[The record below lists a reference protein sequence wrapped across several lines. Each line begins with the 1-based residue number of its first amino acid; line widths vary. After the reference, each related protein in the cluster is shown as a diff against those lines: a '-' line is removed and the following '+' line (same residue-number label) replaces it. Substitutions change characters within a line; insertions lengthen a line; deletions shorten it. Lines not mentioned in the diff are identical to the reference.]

1 MSLLALTESDLT
13 GIFYEMVKTAA
24 TSIPEDVYRALKD
37 GYERET
43 NPLAKKQL
51 EAILKDIELACSG
64 KVPICQ
70 DTGTPYFFFEM
81 GENFPIR
88 LGAMNAAR
96 EAVRRATKDG
106 YLRPNAVDPFYKKN
120 SGDNTGR
127 YIPWIH
133 VDLVEGNDLKVW
145 FMTKGG
151 GSEAPVTLIMSEP
164 ILGFEKLKSGVVDT
178 IVKYGPLP
186 CPPVIVGVA
195 IAAGGDMAL
204 TLAKKA
210 LLRPIGERNPDP
222 NIAKLEVEL
231 LNALNKLGLGPH
243 GFGGGL
249 TALDVKIDYAYRH
262 PATFAIGIVTS
273 CWATRRVSAVIHAD
287 GSWEMTSKHL
297 RYTGSGCTIL
307 R

>member
-1 MSLLALTESDLT
+1 MGITEQDLV
-13 GIFYEMVKTAA
+13 GAFYEMIRTAA
-24 TSIPEDVYRALKD
+24 TSIPEDVYRALKE
-37 GYERET
+37 GYEGET

-51 EAILKDIELACSG
+51 EAILKDIDIACTR

-81 GENFPIR
+81 GENFPLR
-88 LGAMNAAR
+88 LGAVNAAR
-96 EAVRRATKDG
+96 EALRKATKDG

-133 VDLVEGNDLKVW
+133 IDVVEGSDLKVW

-151 GSEAPVTLIMSEP
+151 GSELPATLIMSEP
-164 ILGFEKLKSGVVDT
+164 ILGFEKLKSGVIDT
-178 IVKYGPLP
+178 IAKYGPLP

-195 IAAGGDMAL
+195 VAAGGDIAL
-204 TLAKKA
+204 TLAKKS
-210 LLRPIGERNPDP
+210 LLRPVGERNPDP

-231 LNALNKLGLGPH
+231 LNAINKLGLGPH

-249 TALDVKIDYAYRH
+249 TALDVKIDYSYRH

-273 CWATRRVSAVIHAD
+273 CWATRRASAVVHSD
-287 GSWEMTSKHL
+287 GSWEMTSKHI
-297 RYTGSGCTIL
+297 RYTGSGCVI
-307 R
+307 

>member
-1 MSLLALTESDLT
+1 MGLSEETLVSA
-13 GIFYEMVKTAA
+13 FYEMVKTAA
-24 TSIPEDVYRALKD
+24 TSIPEDVYRALKE

-51 EAILKDIELACSG
+51 GAILKDIEIACQR

-81 GENFPIR
+81 GENFPLR
-88 LGAMNAAR
+88 LGALRAAV
-96 EAVRRATKDG
+96 EAVRRVTRDG

-133 VDLVEGNDLKVW
+133 VDLVEGDELRVW

-151 GSEAPVTLIMSEP
+151 GSEAPATLIMSEP
-164 ILGFEKLKSGVVDT
+164 ILGFEKLKSGVIDT
-178 IVKYGPLP
+178 VVKYGPLP
-186 CPPVIVGVA
+186 CPPVIVGIAV
-195 IAAGGDMAL
+195 AAGADIAL
-204 TLAKKA
+204 TLAKKT

-231 LNALNKLGLGPH
+231 LSALNKLELGPH

-273 CWATRRVSAVIHAD
+273 CWATRRASAVIRSD
-287 GSWEMTSKHL
+287 GSWELTSRHI
-297 RYTGSGCTIL
+297 RYAGTGCTI
-307 R
+307 

>member
-1 MSLLALTESDLT
+1 MTLTEETLV
-13 GIFYEMVKTAA
+13 GAFYDMIATAA
-24 TSIPEDVYRALKD
+24 TSIPEDVYIALKE

-43 NPLAKKQL
+43 NPLARKQL
-51 EAILKDIELACSG
+51 EAILKDIEIACARR
-64 KVPICQ
+64 VPICQ

-81 GENFPIR
+81 GENFPLK
-88 LGAMNAAR
+88 LGAVRAAT
-96 EAVRRATKDG
+96 EAVRRVTKDG

-133 VDLVEGNDLKVW
+133 IDLVEGDELRVW

-151 GSEAPVTLIMSEP
+151 GSEFPATLIMSEP
-164 ILGFEKLKSGVVDT
+164 ILGFEKLRSGVIDT

-186 CPPVIVGVA
+186 CPPVIIGVA
-195 IAAGGDMAL
+195 VAAGADMAL
-204 TLAKKA
+204 ALAKRA

-231 LNALNKLGLGPH
+231 LNAVNKLGLGPH
-243 GFGGGL
+243 GFGGGI

-273 CWATRRVSAVIHAD
+273 CWATRRASAVIKPN
-287 GSWEMTSKHL
+287 GEWQLTSRHIK
-297 RYTGSGCTIL
+297 YTGAGCAL
-307 R
+307 VR

>member
-1 MSLLALTESDLT
+1 MPLTEEDLVRT
-13 GIFYEMVKTAA
+13 FYEMIATAA
-24 TSIPEDVYRALKD
+24 TSIPEDVYRALKES
-37 GYERET
+37 YERET
-43 NPLAKKQL
+43 NPLARKQL
-51 EAILKDIELACSG
+51 EAILKDIEIACTR

-81 GENFPIR
+81 GEDFPLK
-88 LGAMNAAR
+88 LGAVRAAV
-96 EAVRRATKDG
+96 EAVRRVTKDG

-127 YIPWIH
+127 YIPWVHI
-133 VDLVEGNDLKVW
+133 DLVEGDELRVW

-151 GSEAPVTLIMSEP
+151 GSEFPATLIMSEP
-164 ILGFEKLKSGVVDT
+164 ILGFEKLKSGVIDT

-195 IAAGGDMAL
+195 VAAGADIAL

-210 LLRPIGERNPDP
+210 LLRPVGERNPDP

-231 LNALNKLGLGPH
+231 LNAINKLGLGPH

-273 CWATRRVSAVIHAD
+273 CWATRRASAVIKAN
-287 GSWEMTSKHL
+287 GEWQLTSRHI
-297 RYTGSGCTIL
+297 RYTGSGCVIA